1 MITPRPYQCEA
12 VEATITAH
20 AQGKQRLLIC
30 LPTGT
35 GKTIVFGLLLRQ
47 RGGRGLILAHRDEL
61 IQQAIDKLR
70 LVDPAL
76 ALGIVKAD
84 RDETDAPVVI
94 ASVQTL
100 ARSQRL
106 ARLNPGFTTV
116 VIDEAH
122 HAPAESYQRI
132 LAHCGAWDEGGPL
145 VVGVTATPERSDRM
159 GLGEVFEAI
168 AYQKSLLEMMQTGY
182 VCDLRAIQVLLDVDF
197 DAVHTRHGDFVEGEL
212 EEALLH
218 ANAPQHV
225 LQAFQTHAADRKA
238 LCFTPTVAT
247 AYAMAET
254 FQAAGIAA
262 EALDGSTILDERRA
276 ILKRLHTG
284 DTQVVFNCAVLT
296 EGFDEPSLDCIV
308 MARPTQSRPF
318 YQQMLGRG
326 TRTYP
331 GKSDCLILDVVGNS
345 TRHRLMTTATLFDL
359 TPAELA
365 TETITEAITERQRRA
380 TEQTVAR
387 PGKLVHT
394 VVDLFA
400 RRPLAWVRTQRGAWV
415 LGMAQHGTLRLVAD
429 SAETWRVVHE
439 RPEAATVILQT
450 GLSLGYA
457 QGCAEDVARQL
468 GAGRLLDPQA
478 RWRQEPATEKQKET
492 LRKCRIPFAPDITKG
507 EAGMLL
513 TQVLGDL
520 PPRRDTQRV

>member
-1 MITPRPYQCEA
+1 M
-12 VEATITAH
+12 
-20 AQGKQRLLIC
+20 
-30 LPTGT
+30 
-35 GKTIVFGLLLRQ
+35 
-47 RGGRGLILAHRDEL
+47 
-61 IQQAIDKLR
+61 DKLH
-70 LVDPAL
+70 LVEPAL
-76 ALGIVKAD
+76 QLGIVKAD
-84 RDETDAPVVI
+84 ADETGASTVI

-100 ARSQRL
+100 ARPQRL
-106 ARLNPGFTTV
+106 ARLAPTFATV

-122 HAPAESYQRI
+122 HAPAETYQRI
-132 LAHCGAWDEGGPL
+132 LAHCGAWDDGGPL
-145 VVGVTATPERSDRM
+145 VVGVTATPERQDKLA
-159 GLGEVFEAI
+159 LGEVFEAI
-168 AYQKSLLEMMQTGY
+168 VYQKSLLEMMQAGY
-182 VCDLRAIQVLLDVDF
+182 LCDLRAIQVLLDADF

-225 LQAFQTHAADRKA
+225 LKAFQTHAADRKA

-247 AYAMAET
+247 AYAMTET

-262 EALDGSTILDERRA
+262 EALDGSTPLEERRA
-276 ILKRLHTG
+276 ILARLHTG
-284 DTQVVFNCAVLT
+284 ATQVVCNCAVLT
-296 EGFDEPSLDCIV
+296 EGFDEPSLDCVI

-331 GKSDCLILDVVGNS
+331 GKRDCLILDVVGNS
-345 TRHRLMTTATLFDL
+345 SRHRLMTTATLFDL
-359 TPAELA
+359 EPAELA
-365 TETITEAITERQRRA
+365 TETVTEAMVERQRRVTA
-380 TEQTVAR
+380 QAVAR
-387 PGKLVHT
+387 PGTLVHT

-400 RRPLAWVRTQRGAWV
+400 RRPLAWVRTHRGTWV
-415 LGMAQHGTLRLVAD
+415 LGLAQHGTLRLVAD
-429 SAETWRVVHE
+429 GTDTWRVVHE
-439 RPEAATVILQT
+439 RPGAGTVILQT

-492 LRKCRIPFAPDITKG
+492 IRKCRIPFAPDITKG